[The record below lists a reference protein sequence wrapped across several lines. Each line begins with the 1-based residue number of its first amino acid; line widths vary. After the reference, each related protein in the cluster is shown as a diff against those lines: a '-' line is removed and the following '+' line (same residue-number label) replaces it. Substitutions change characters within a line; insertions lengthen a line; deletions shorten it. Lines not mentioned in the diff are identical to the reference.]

1 MAAAEPL
8 VLRETA
14 QDGAVAILRFNRPE
28 KLNALSTPLLTLFER
43 ELAAVEADPAVRVLI
58 LTGAGEKAFV
68 AGADIAEYQGRQ
80 DRKFIAYQ
88 LDSRRLFDRLE
99 ALPKPTI
106 AAINGYALGGGFEL
120 ALCCDVLVV
129 STRARLGLPE
139 GLLGLSPGGGGTQ
152 RLLRSIGR
160 HATAD
165 VLLSGARIS
174 GERAHQTG
182 LAAALAEP
190 EGLMEAALDKA
201 RAMLRLAPGSQAE
214 MKRLIRVGLDSA
226 LPTALSLEQEVL
238 FRLYGTADGQ
248 EGIDAFLEKREPRF
262 KGE

>member
-1 MAAAEPL
+1 MGTAEPL
-8 VLRETA
+8 VLRETV
-14 QDGAVAILRFNRPE
+14 DGAIAVLRINRPE
-28 KLNALSTPLLTLFER
+28 KLNALSTPLLDLFER
-43 ELAAVEADPAVRVLI
+43 ELAAVEADPAIRVLI

-68 AGADIAEYQGRQ
+68 AGADIAEYRGRQ
-80 DRKFIAYQ
+80 DRKFIQYQ

-139 GLLGLSPGGGGTQ
+139 GLLGLSPGGGVTQ

-165 VLLSGARIS
+165 VLLAGARIS
-174 GERAHQTG
+174 GERAHQMG
-182 LAAALAEP
+182 LAAVLAEP
-190 EGLMEAALDKA
+190 ERLLEAALEKA
-201 RAMLRLAPGSQAE
+201 RAMLKLAPGSQAE

-248 EGIDAFLEKREPRF
+248 EGIDAFLAKREPRF
-262 KGE
+262 RGE

>member
-214 MKRLIRVGLDSA
+214 MKRLIRVGPDSA

-248 EGIDAFLEKREPRF
+248 EGIDAFLAKREPRF
-262 KGE
+262 RGE